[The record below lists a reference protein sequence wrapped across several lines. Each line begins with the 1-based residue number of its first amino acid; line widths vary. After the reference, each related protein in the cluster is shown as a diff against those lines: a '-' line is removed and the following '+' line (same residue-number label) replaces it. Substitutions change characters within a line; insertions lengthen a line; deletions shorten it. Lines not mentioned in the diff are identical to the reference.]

1 MNINELSDL
10 LVKSAEGRNG
20 KCAAWWD
27 EDPEGTYRYILFR
40 KEEVAEIE
48 DCVGSAQPS
57 VLSAHCGTN
66 GFTLFHLLVWH
77 NLYGAVEDVLK
88 RKAVDPDITDGKG
101 RGITALMLACCVANF
116 KMAKLLLENGAS
128 ETVTD
133 ADGRGCFHYLTGV
146 CTGLTQSYRC
156 KEKTYKQRGLIA
168 EILTQGVNVMDNE
181 NKTPLLKM
189 LTSQDSNISYSLI
202 DAFIKKGADCNFIDG
217 EGNTLLHIA
226 IKNRHF
232 TSALR
237 LINGETVNAVNNA
250 GETPL
255 KLAKQFYCEG
265 LCIALRDK
273 GAECDAAEKRTDLK
287 KLTTMASNAFA
298 CGNEI
303 DGLGIALYLAEKIIK
318 SADSDD
324 DDEVG
329 CIADLFFNALSADEN
344 CSVLDA
350 CVAAKISFTQ
360 KYTTRGTAWCLRDKC
375 FSVRAGLK
383 AVEKL
388 SSLGVDLNSA
398 VVEGKTPANIIA
410 GLNKPNLFS
419 SEKCTYFEDTVGYFS
434 TESMTELDNDGTS
447 AMHLAASR
455 GHAEMLKAMINAGAD
470 INVTQD
476 APSEAGNTP
485 LHIACLNRK
494 VECVKALVENGAD
507 ESVCNVKGETAAHTL
522 FSKLSKRCS
531 GLNDNDEKN
540 CKQILSFLK
549 NTDAQRND
557 GRTPL
562 MLLQFCNINL
572 IRAVQSLILDGG
584 ADVNKTDDYG
594 RTALIIAADEHCF
607 KETVKELVI
616 AGADVNAAD
625 KSGKTALH
633 YALRYGSQDVA
644 RYLIK
649 KGADYNRADNNGV
662 TPVEIAA
669 ESGYEEVLELTT
681 DI

>member
-1 MNINELSDL
+1 M
-10 LVKSAEGRNG
+10 
-20 KCAAWWD
+20 
-27 EDPEGTYRYILFR
+27 T
-40 KEEVAEIE
+40 
-48 DCVGSAQPS
+48 
-57 VLSAHCGTN
+57 
-66 GFTLFHLLVWH
+66 
-77 NLYGAVEDVLK
+77 
-88 RKAVDPDITDGKG
+88 
-101 RGITALMLACCVANF
+101 
-116 KMAKLLLENGAS
+116 
-128 ETVTD
+128 
-133 ADGRGCFHYLTGV
+133 
-146 CTGLTQSYRC
+146 
-156 KEKTYKQRGLIA
+156 
-168 EILTQGVNVMDNE
+168 
-181 NKTPLLKM
+181 
-189 LTSQDSNISYSLI
+189 
-202 DAFIKKGADCNFIDG
+202 
-217 EGNTLLHIA
+217 
-226 IKNRHF
+226 
-232 TSALR
+232 R
-237 LINGETVNAVNNA
+237 LG
-250 GETPL
+250 
-255 KLAKQFYCEG
+255 
-265 LCIALRDK
+265 
-273 GAECDAAEKRTDLK
+273 
-287 KLTTMASNAFA
+287 
-298 CGNEI
+298 
-303 DGLGIALYLAEKIIK
+303 
-318 SADSDD
+318 
-324 DDEVG
+324 
-329 CIADLFFNALSADEN
+329 
-344 CSVLDA
+344 
-350 CVAAKISFTQ
+350 
-360 KYTTRGTAWCLRDKC
+360 
-375 FSVRAGLK
+375 
-383 AVEKL
+383 
-388 SSLGVDLNSA
+388 
-398 VVEGKTPANIIA
+398 
-410 GLNKPNLFS
+410 
-419 SEKCTYFEDTVGYFS
+419 
-434 TESMTELDNDGTS
+434 NDGTS

-531 GLNDNDEKN
+531 GLNDNDEKY
-540 CKQILSFLK
+540 CKQILSYLK

-607 KETVKELVI
+607 KETIKELVI

-625 KSGKTALH
+625 KSGRTALH